1 MTVKNFFNGLK
12 VIIIFI
18 ILFFLSEMAA
28 VSAVSIYFKYS
39 NQGIL
44 WEEFVKNN
52 SPTLTF
58 IVKFLDL
65 LLLLYSFILEKI
77 NFMKN
82 IKKIIFMIEKLE
94 MENFQIFYYYQLE
107 F

>member
-58 IVKFLDL
+58 IVQILRL
-65 LLLLYSFILEKI
+65 IIIALFIYFRKI